1 MTSAEPSRN
10 RRLTDE
16 EILQAVPPT
25 AKMREFRVGI
35 LVILGIAGFLTFLFL
50 MTNPGMFRGRYS
62 ILTRVDDAQGV
73 RNGDPV
79 RLRGINIGRVVG
91 SQLEGTAVLMT
102 LEIEGEW
109 RIPAGSRTELS
120 ATGVLGGMVVSIIPG
135 RGGRFIEPM
144 EVIPGEAFPGMLE
157 SAGGL
162 ADEAEKVLNQIRDVL
177 ADSSIAVAGEAVS
190 HLRDVLSD
198 FSELTEGRSA
208 EVRTLIGSLQRSA
221 ENVEGI
227 TGAEEWKRTLS
238 SAEAT
243 LAVLDRTSAE
253 MTATIASLNVILGRM
268 ERGEGTLGRLSTDDS
283 LYESMAAAA
292 ENLREL
298 LADMQANPGRY
309 LKIEIF

>member
-1 MTSAEPSRN
+1 MKNADPTR

-16 EILQAVPPT
+16 EILRAVPPT

-35 LVILGIAGFLTFLFL
+35 LVILGIAGFLAFLFL
-50 MTNPGMFRGRYS
+50 MTNPGTFRGRYS
-62 ILTRVDDAQGV
+62 ILTRVSDAQGV

-79 RLRGINIGRVVG
+79 RLRGINIGSVVG
-91 SQLEGTAVLMT
+91 SRLEGTGVLMT

-109 RIPAGSRTELS
+109 RIPAGSRAELS
-120 ATGVLGGMVVSIIPG
+120 SEGVLGGMVVSIVPG
-135 RGGRFIEPM
+135 RGERFIEPM
-144 EVIPGEAFPGMLE
+144 EIIPGEAFPGVLE

-162 ADEAEKVLNQIRDVL
+162 AGEAERVLGQIREVL

-198 FSELTEGRSA
+198 FSELTEARSA
-208 EVRTLIGSLQRSA
+208 ELGALIGSLQRSA
-221 ENVEGI
+221 ENVDGI
-227 TGAEEWKRTLS
+227 TGAEEWRRTLA
-238 SAEAT
+238 SAEAA

-253 MTATIASLNVILGRM
+253 MAAAVSSLNVILGRM
-268 ERGEGTLGRLSTDDS
+268 ERGEGTLGRLSTDES
-283 LYESMAAAA
+283 LYESVHAAA

-298 LADMQANPGRY
+298 LGDIRANPGRY